1 MAYNSNKGNQHS
13 GDIQYE
19 QDPTDTQIDFENDS
33 IALKTGG
40 QQRLVT
46 NNTHISSS
54 LNVSGAAFYA
64 NGTLIAGGAITT
76 YNNASDN
83 RVITSVDSSTVQ
95 GEANLTFNGAAL
107 SAPVITSSVGVHV
120 SGATS
125 RLSIGDVGDAT
136 NNGGMLFIRPTDTS
150 NRALCL
156 MQSKETEGNRVI
168 FAVTGSGKVI
178 VGGGHFGGVLSISGS
193 DEERLISV
201 KTDSTD
207 PLFFLDATG
216 DVKTSGSLTLKDTE
230 PSIHFSSSAD
240 ATARA
245 LIGLNTSNNIL
256 IQNSTTNKHIV
267 FKANDNGTIRE
278 GFRIDGAVP
287 EVVVN
292 QGGDSLIDFRVESN
306 LNTHM
311 LFVDGA
317 ANKVGINTNAPTHEL
332 AVSGN
337 VEVSGTLRGRELE
350 WTRTAFG
357 YTATN
362 EIWIPFE
369 GIGESNNPD
378 WENQFIAPYNGELK
392 RILIRPES
400 AQNGNISASVWIG
413 TDGVAEID
421 GGTRVESATGSNS
434 GAYTTTILNFTGS
447 NHFAAGDIVGVSIKP
462 RLNPGKVNLTC
473 IWQYDKKTF

>member
-1 MAYNSNKGNQHS
+1 MNPIS
-13 GDIQYE
+13 
-19 QDPTDTQIDFENDS
+19 
-33 IALKTGG
+33 
-40 QQRLVT
+40 
-46 NNTHISSS
+46 TH
-54 LNVSGAAFYA
+54 
-64 NGTLIAGGAITT
+64 
-76 YNNASDN
+76 
-83 RVITSVDSSTVQ
+83 TS
-95 GEANLTFNGAAL
+95 
-107 SAPVITSSVGVHV
+107 
-120 SGATS
+120 
-125 RLSIGDVGDAT
+125 
-136 NNGGMLFIRPTDTS
+136 
-150 NRALCL
+150 
-156 MQSKETEGNRVI
+156 
-168 FAVTGSGKVI
+168 
-178 VGGGHFGGVLSISGS
+178 
-193 DEERLISV
+193 
-201 KTDSTD
+201 
-207 PLFFLDATG
+207 
-216 DVKTSGSLTLKDTE
+216 
-230 PSIHFSSSAD
+230 
-240 ATARA
+240 
-245 LIGLNTSNNIL
+245 
-256 IQNSTTNKHIV
+256 
-267 FKANDNGTIRE
+267 
-278 GFRIDGAVP
+278 
-287 EVVVN
+287 
-292 QGGDSLIDFRVESN
+292 
-306 LNTHM
+306 